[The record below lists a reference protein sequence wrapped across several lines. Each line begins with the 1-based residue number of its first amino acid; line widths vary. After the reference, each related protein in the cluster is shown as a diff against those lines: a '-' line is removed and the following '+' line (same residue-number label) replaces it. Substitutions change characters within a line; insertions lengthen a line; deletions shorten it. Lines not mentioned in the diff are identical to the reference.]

1 MDTLSLQVVVVFL
14 QMKVHIQMV
23 VEQIQIPAF
32 TVPSSYS
39 STPYTFTVS
48 VQEGDSGGEVAS
60 DTITIGLSSAGCRCD
75 EIHRCINK

>member
-1 MDTLSLQVVVVFL
+1 MDTLSLQVVVVL
-14 QMKVHIQMV
+14 SQMKVHIQMV
-23 VEQIQIPAF
+23 VEQIQIPTF

-60 DTITIGLSSAGCRCD
+60 DTITIASVQRRKLKVMHSPLY
-75 EIHRCINK
+75 